1 MATLTPPTIDARD
14 EDQLVAATVD
24 SLPASQSDRTASNP
38 AVKLIEA
45 CGAIYAALMFALN
58 SWPTRVTVKLLEL
71 LDIQIGAATY
81 ATVGVTF
88 TRSSTATDLTIPA
101 GTVVKVGT
109 SASDV
114 RFQTTT
120 STVMASGGA
129 TEAILECRAVS
140 AGSAGNVA
148 AATLIYLD
156 VPISTVSSVSNS
168 LGATGG
174 QDKETQ
180 DAAIA
185 RAPLTLRANDR
196 AVTAEDFTTLSV
208 ASGNGV
214 DRAVAYSLGN
224 GGVNVDILA
233 ASDLNDTPNVGVQSA
248 VKAYLEARTVPGV
261 VIEVNQRSTRLLA
274 ITNILVVLED
284 GYTATGVKSAV
295 EQALANFLS
304 AVDVYDASQTLTA
317 SGWEYGAGVV
327 ENDFVSVI
335 SSVAGI
341 KRVTSMEYQYSDDYG
356 DTAWS
361 AAAAMDATV
370 LDAPDAV
377 WGLFHWGYDT
387 TTFPSMVES
396 PVAFLVNGV

>member
-58 SWPTRVTVKLLEL
+58 SWPTRVMVKLLEL

-140 AGSAGNVA
+140 AGSAGNV
-148 AATLIYLD
+148 
-156 VPISTVSSVSNS
+156 
-168 LGATGG
+168 
-174 QDKETQ
+174 
-180 DAAIA
+180 
-185 RAPLTLRANDR
+185 
-196 AVTAEDFTTLSV
+196 
-208 ASGNGV
+208 
-214 DRAVAYSLGN
+214 
-224 GGVNVDILA
+224 
-233 ASDLNDTPNVGVQSA
+233 VQ
-248 VKAYLEARTVPGV
+248 
-261 VIEVNQRSTRLLA
+261 RL
-274 ITNILVVLED
+274 
-284 GYTATGVKSAV
+284 
-295 EQALANFLS
+295 
-304 AVDVYDASQTLTA
+304 
-317 SGWEYGAGVV
+317 
-327 ENDFVSVI
+327 
-335 SSVAGI
+335 
-341 KRVTSMEYQYSDDYG
+341 
-356 DTAWS
+356 
-361 AAAAMDATV
+361 
-370 LDAPDAV
+370 
-377 WGLFHWGYDT
+377 
-387 TTFPSMVES
+387 
-396 PVAFLVNGV
+396 